1 MIDYDRRHGYRGPEA
16 FVNLPDDQAEQDQ
29 VLDRV
34 FQENPDSDNIL
45 TAVVLQATPGAGTR
59 RACERRSGQK

>member
-1 MIDYDRRHGYRGPEA
+1 MIEYDQRHGYRGPDG
-16 FVNLPDDQAEQDQ
+16 FVNLPDDQAEQDA

-45 TAVVLQATPGAGTR
+45 TAVVLQATPAGTR
-59 RACERRSGQK
+59 RACQR